1 MLDDV
6 DDDAFLLFLLLLL
19 LLPLLPP
26 FLEPDLLVPETVME
40 ALIGTHL
47 VAVDDFGV
55 GVLFFFFLVASK
67 SSMEIEE
74 TGTSAGESFHG
85 EEVGK
90 GAGVKLTCLLLA
102 LSCSCTSGTG
112 AVTVLAAAV
121 SADIV
126 GSK

>member
-1 MLDDV
+1 MLLAAV
-6 DDDAFLLFLLLLL
+6 LLFLLLLL
-19 LLPLLPP
+19 LPLLAP

-40 ALIGTHL
+40 ALMGTHL

-67 SSMEIEE
+67 SSIEIVE
-74 TGTSAGESFHG
+74 TGIS
-85 EEVGK
+85 VGANFQGLLVGR
-90 GAGVKLTCLLLA
+90 GAGVKLTCLLLE

-112 AVTVLAAAV
+112 AVAVFAAAV

-126 GSK
+126 GREVKRR